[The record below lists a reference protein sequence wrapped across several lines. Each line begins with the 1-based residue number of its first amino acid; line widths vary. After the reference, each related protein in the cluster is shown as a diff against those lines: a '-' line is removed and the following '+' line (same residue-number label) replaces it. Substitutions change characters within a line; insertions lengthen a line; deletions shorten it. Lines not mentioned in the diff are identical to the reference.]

1 MDPFISTLVLILLA
15 LLGARFSF
23 STISVPPGPR
33 LVFRTGTHFL
43 FLGLALGPHALGLLT
58 EPAIRQ
64 LFPLLGLGLGWIGFL
79 FGLQMD
85 RRNLR
90 QFPPAFFLLAL
101 GQAALTFIFFLALGW
116 ASLSVLGYS
125 GRVELLLLVGAAATA
140 CVSTPAGIA
149 LISTNFLVRGKI
161 RDLLFFVAS
170 LDALVGIAALQLAYS
185 LFPPGNLTAGFSLG
199 PDLLWVLAAL
209 GLGVVCG
216 ILFIWLTRPRPGRE
230 ELVLFLL
237 GIAAFS
243 SGAALQLQL
252 SPLFVSV
259 TMGAV
264 VANLSPEPERVYRV
278 LHEWEKPVYVVFLI
292 LAGAL
297 LSFPTAWIVPLALA
311 YVLIR
316 AGGKV
321 LGNMAMVRLIPL
333 PFPTP
338 KRFGLGLLPQGGIS
352 LAMAISGVLTYAG
365 LELGA
370 LNAVDILFSV
380 VVLGVII
387 SELTG
392 PFFTRNV
399 LMRAGEISSRVQEA
413 LTSGGERQAHVEAM
427 SPEKETERDRR
438 FRTE

>member
-1 MDPFISTLVLILLA
+1 MDPFLSTLLLILLA

-23 STISVPPGPR
+23 STESVPPGPR
-33 LVFRTGTHFL
+33 LIFRTGTHFL
-43 FLGLALGPHALGLLT
+43 FLGLVLGPNALGLLT
-58 EPAIRQ
+58 QDAIRQ

-79 FGLQMD
+79 FGLQLD

-90 QFPPAFFLLAL
+90 HFPPAFHILAV
-101 GQAALTFIFFLALGW
+101 GQAVFTFIFFLGIGWLGL
-116 ASLSVLGYS
+116 AAGGMT
-125 GRVELLLLVGAAATA
+125 GRVETLLLLGAAATA
-140 CVSTPAGIA
+140 CISTPAGIA
-149 LISTNFLVRGKI
+149 LISTNYRVRGKV

-170 LDALVGIAALQLAYS
+170 LDALVGIGALQVAYS
-185 LFPPGNLTAGFSLG
+185 LFPPGNLEGGLLVSPGFMS
-199 PDLLWVLAAL
+199 VLAAL

-216 ILFIWLTRPRPGRE
+216 ILFLWLTRPRPGGE

-237 GIAAFS
+237 GIAAFA

-264 VANLSPEPERVYRV
+264 VANLSPDPQRVFRV
-278 LHEWEKPVYVVFLI
+278 LHEWEKPIYVVFLI

-297 LSFPTAWIVPLALA
+297 LSFSTIWILPLAGA
-311 YVLIR
+311 YALVR

-333 PFPTP
+333 PMETP

-365 LELGA
+365 VRLGELD
-370 LNAVDILFSV
+370 AVGILFSV
-380 VVLGVII
+380 VVLGVIL

-399 LMRAGEISSRVQEA
+399 LVRAGEILPGAEE
-413 LTSGGERQAHVEAM
+413 TSDARDSDGEG
-427 SPEKETERDRR
+427 SPTVGSGTERPSI
-438 FRTE
+438 